1 MLPPVVRRFLAAVRQ
16 SWFDRRAAPLQV
28 ALSLLIV
35 ALNLAAFVLAAR
47 ATGVALDPADAL
59 LAVPLVL
66 AAMLVPLSVA
76 GWGYREGAAAAVF
89 PLIGASAAA
98 GVSASVVFG
107 AVVLVASLPGLA
119 VLLVRKGGPDRGRHA
134 MTRPSEDLKRA
145 LVGMP
150 AGPDRG

>member
-1 MLPPVVRRFLAAVRQ
+1 MVRRFLAAIRE
-16 SWFDRRAAPLQV
+16 SWFDCRAACKQV
-28 ALSLLIV
+28 ALSLLVV
-35 ALNLAAFVLAAR
+35 ALNVAAFVLAAR
-47 ATGVALDPADAL
+47 ATGAALDPADAL

-98 GVSASVVFG
+98 GVSASVMFG

-119 VLLVRKGGPDRGRHA
+119 VLLLRKGAR
-134 MTRPSEDLKRA
+134 TR
-145 LVGMP
+145 
-150 AGPDRG
+150 AGTV